1 MSGRGEKKGNTNDIG
16 QGNHTKDKAQ
26 RNRLLIK
33 SNSYKSTRITL
44 RSIKSAAT
52 TRPPWNGGT
61 SPSPASSKAS
71 AAKRSARTLPRKF
84 PIRGKLLTQE
94 EYSSPQNTQQ
104 VPTLKATPPSPYS
117 KTEPRKPTIPPKAES
132 DLTWGYDIRKASLA
146 VRIDPDTS
154 DDEQTVPQVAV
165 PPGSN
170 MINKP
175 SLGVRVQPDSQGG
188 AWDQFAENE
197 RLFGLKTDYDE
208 NIYTMPLNRNDR
220 QYKQKAAVADR
231 IAREIELESPCH
243 ADGEPNEEEDVPKF
257 RSKMNHSRQ
266 LQQPTSQSSIKS
278 VKWDPA
284 IIACGLKNIDRKA
297 IRELLEALKNL
308 DSDEDQAT
316 KPSQASKEEAKES
329 HTGSNAVPGKGL
341 NPRAPA
347 FRERSSGD
355 SMEDSQQEPF
365 FLGVTRK
372 RARIGETQKNDES
385 ELGPAAKIIKCWFC
399 GYEMTSDAL
408 DCPRCEASRTPPPGA
423 PPPPPPPPPR
433 TPAFREQ
440 DPIWIDTCQLPPT
453 IIDHEVDDFHEFC
466 RTNNF
471 IPLVPVSQIPIIPLT
486 PTEMKSSLNTPYID
500 FKPDLIPMTYT
511 LPFYGMESTLPIVQP
526 PKIQA
531 LEDASRVRLSR
542 SGNVSKQSYRA
553 MATQDIICLLE
564 ETSEP
569 IEDGHREAK
578 ALAPVWGA
586 QILENFVKKYPM
598 TGQRKP
604 KDAIFK
610 QKENQK
616 SDALVEKTKCA
627 NFEGKSGEG
636 NPSRRAAEV
645 QQNLEMLLFQQREK
659 GAPLVPAHKIKATE
673 IQQKLE
679 IMLYKLKEQ
688 KALESFSKLVLQ
700 RADGRCSDKSSDIE
714 LEASR
719 SIS

>member
-1 MSGRGEKKGNTNDIG
+1 MSGRGEKKGNTNNIG
-16 QGNHTKDKAQ
+16 QDNNTKDQAQ
-26 RNRLLIK
+26 RNRLLVK

-61 SPSPASSKAS
+61 SPSPTSSKAT
-71 AAKRSARTLPRKF
+71 AAKRSARILPRKL

-94 EYSSPQNTQQ
+94 EFSGPQITQQ
-104 VPTLKATPPSPYS
+104 VPTLKATPPSPYP
-117 KTEPRKPTIPPKAES
+117 KTELRKPTIPPKAES
-132 DLTWGYDIRKASLA
+132 DLTWRYDVRKASLA

-154 DDEQTVPQVAV
+154 GDEQTAPQVAV
-165 PPGSN
+165 PPSPN

-175 SLGVRVQPDSQGG
+175 SLGVRVQPNSQGG
-188 AWDQFAENE
+188 AWDQFTENE

-208 NIYTMPLNRNDR
+208 NIYTVPLNRNDP
-220 QYKQKAAVADR
+220 QYEQKAAVADR
-231 IAREIELESPCH
+231 IAREIEIESPCH
-243 ADGEPNEEEDVPKF
+243 ADGESNGEEDVPKS

-266 LQQPTSQSSIKS
+266 FQQPTSQSSIKS

-284 IIACGLKNIDRKA
+284 IVACGLKKVDRKA
-297 IRELLEALKNL
+297 IREYLETLKNL
-308 DSDEDQAT
+308 DSDEDRAT
-316 KPSQASKEEAKES
+316 KPSQASKEEAKEP

-347 FRERSSGD
+347 FRERSPGE

-385 ELGPAAKIIKCWFC
+385 ELGAAAKIIKCWFC
-399 GYEMTSDAL
+399 GHEMTSVAL
-408 DCPRCEASRTPPPGA
+408 DCPRCEASRTPPPPGA
-423 PPPPPPPPPR
+423 PPPPPR

-440 DPIWIDTCQLPPT
+440 DHIWIDTCQLPST
-453 IIDHEVDDFHEFC
+453 IIDHEVDDFHKFC

-486 PTEMKSSLNTPYID
+486 PTEMKSALNTPYIA
-500 FKPDLIPMTYT
+500 FKPDPFPMTYT
-511 LPFYGMESTLPIVQP
+511 FPFYGMEPTLPTVQT

-553 MATQDIICLLE
+553 MATQDLICLLE

-604 KDAIFK
+604 NDAIFK

-616 SDALVEKTKCA
+616 PDALVEPTKCPK
-627 NFEGKSGEG
+627 FEGKSGEG
-636 NPSRRAAEV
+636 NPSRWAAEV
-645 QQNLEMLLFQQREK
+645 QQKLEMHLFQQREK
-659 GAPLVPAHKIKATE
+659 EAPLIPAHKIKATE

-700 RADGRCSDKSSDIE
+700 RADGRCSNKSSDIE
-714 LEASR
+714 LETSR

>member
-1 MSGRGEKKGNTNDIG
+1 MSGRGEKKGNTNDTG
-16 QGNHTKDKAQ
+16 QDNDTKDQAQ
-26 RNRLLIK
+26 RNRLLVK
-33 SNSYKSTRITL
+33 SNSYKSTRVTF

-61 SPSPASSKAS
+61 SPSPTSTKAS
-71 AAKRSARTLPRKF
+71 AAKRSARILPRKL

-94 EYSSPQNTQQ
+94 EFSCPQNTQQ
-104 VPTLKATPPSPYS
+104 APTLKAIPPSPYP
-117 KTEPRKPTIPPKAES
+117 KTEPRKPPIPPKAES

-154 DDEQTVPQVAV
+154 DNEQTVPQVAV
-165 PPGSN
+165 PPIPN
-170 MINKP
+170 TINKP
-175 SLGVRVQPDSQGG
+175 SLRVRVQPDSQGG

-197 RLFGLKTDYDE
+197 RLFGLKTGYDE
-208 NIYTMPLNRNDR
+208 NIYTMPLNRNHP
-220 QYKQKAAVADR
+220 QYEQKAAVADR
-231 IAREIELESPCH
+231 IAREIEPESPGH
-243 ADGEPNEEEDVPKF
+243 ADGESNGEEDVPKS

-266 LQQPTSQSSIKS
+266 LQQSTSESSIKS

-284 IIACGLKNIDRKA
+284 VIACGLKKVDRKA
-297 IRELLEALKNL
+297 IREFLETLKNL

-316 KPSQASKEEAKES
+316 KPTQASKEEAKEP
-329 HTGSNAVPGKGL
+329 HTGSNAIPGKGL

-347 FRERSSGD
+347 FRERSSGE

-365 FLGVTRK
+365 FLGVTRR
-372 RARIGETQKNDES
+372 RAGIGETQKNDKR
-385 ELGPAAKIIKCWFC
+385 ELGPAAKIIQCWFC
-399 GYEMTSDAL
+399 GYEMAL
-408 DCPRCEASRTPPPGA
+408 DCPRCEASRTSPPPGA
-423 PPPPPPPPPR
+423 PPPPPPPR

-440 DPIWIDTCQLPPT
+440 DPIWIDTCRLPPT
-453 IIDHEVDDFHEFC
+453 IIDQEVDDFHEFC
-466 RTNNF
+466 RANNL
-471 IPLVPVSQIPIIPLT
+471 IPLVPVSQNPIIPLT
-486 PTEMKSSLNTPYID
+486 PTETKSSLNAPYIA
-500 FKPDLIPMTYT
+500 FKPDQIPTTYT
-511 LPFYGMESTLPIVQP
+511 LPFYDMELTLPIVQT

-553 MATQDIICLLE
+553 MATQDLICLFE

-578 ALAPVWGA
+578 ALAPAWGA

-604 KDAIFK
+604 KDAIFE

-616 SDALVEKTKCA
+616 SDAQVEQTKCPK
-627 NFEGKSGEG
+627 FEGKSGEG
-636 NPSRRAAEV
+636 NPFKRAAEV
-645 QQNLEMLLFQQREK
+645 QQKLEMLLFQQREK
-659 GAPLVPAHKIKATE
+659 EAPLVPAHKIKATE

-688 KALESFSKLVLQ
+688 KALESFSKRILQ
-700 RADGRCSDKSSDIE
+700 RANGRCSDKSSDIE
-714 LEASR
+714 LKTSR